1 MTWQNDLKENIITI
15 DQLQEHTYIPP
26 KKKTQLKKII
36 ERHPMSIT
44 RYYLSLIDWD
54 DPSDPIKKM
63 AVPSVEELNLLGSY
77 DTSGEKENTK
87 LPGLQHKYSQTALI
101 LSTSK
106 CAMYCRHCFRKR
118 LVGLDSGEILKRFN
132 DAVKYIKK
140 HPEINNVLVSGGD
153 PFILPTSIIRKFVH
167 KLLDIEHLNFIRFG
181 TRVPVT
187 FPQRIYEDGNLL
199 DIISEHSTS
208 ERRIIV
214 VTQFNNP
221 KELTAESKK
230 AVSELIKSGAIL
242 NNQAI
247 LLRGVNDSPEVL
259 AELQDKMVA
268 IGVNPYYLFQCRPVR
283 RVKRN
288 FSVPLYRGYR
298 IVEDAKVRL
307 SGPSK
312 RFKYIM
318 SHRTGK
324 IEIVGIMGND
334 IYFKQHQA
342 RNPRKI
348 GTFFKREL
356 NHTAAWIDDLE
367 PISELGKNMDESHYQ
382 TVLDIQESDFLE

>member
-1 MTWQNDLKENIITI
+1 MSWQNEMKENIISI
-15 DQLQEHTYIPP
+15 DQLEDYTYIPS
-26 KKKTQLKKII
+26 KEKSQLKKII
-36 ERHPMSIT
+36 KRHPMRIT
-44 RYYLSLIDWD
+44 KYYMSLIDWD
-54 DPSDPIKKM
+54 DPNDPIKKM
-63 AVPSVEELNLLGSY
+63 AVPSLDELDLSGSY

-118 LVGLDSGEILKRFN
+118 LVGLESGEILKRFQY
-132 DAVKYIKK
+132 AVKYIKK

-153 PFILPTSIIRKFVH
+153 PFILSTNLIYKLVH
-167 KLLDIEHLNFIRFG
+167 NLLAIEHLKFVRFG
-181 TRVPVT
+181 TRIPVT
-187 FPQRIYEDGNLL
+187 FPQRIYEDQKLL
-199 DIISEHSTS
+199 DLISHYSTS
-208 ERRIIV
+208 ERRILV
-214 VTQFNNP
+214 VTQFNHP
-221 KELTAESKK
+221 KEITPESKK
-230 AVSELIKSGAIL
+230 AVSELIRSGAIL

-247 LLRGVNDSPEVL
+247 LLREVNDNPKVL
-259 AELQDKMVA
+259 AKLQDDLVS

-288 FSVPLYRGYR
+288 FAVPLYRGYR
-298 IVEDAKVRL
+298 IVEDAKARL

-324 IEIVGIMGND
+324 IEVVGIMGNE
-334 IYFKQHQA
+334 IYFKQHQSK
-342 RNPRKI
+342 NPKKI

-356 NHTAAWIDDLE
+356 NHTATWLDELE
-367 PISELGKNMDESHYQ
+367 PIGQMGKNLNESYLQ
-382 TVLDIQESDFLE
+382 TQLDIEEMDFLR

>member
-1 MTWQNDLKENIITI
+1 MSWQNELKENIISI
-15 DQLQEHTYIPP
+15 DQLQDYTYLPP
-26 KKKTQLKKII
+26 KEKKQLKKIV
-36 ERHPMSIT
+36 ERHPMRIT
-44 RYYLSLIDWD
+44 KYYFSLIDWD
-54 DPSDPIKKM
+54 DPNDPIRKM
-63 AVPSVEELNLLGSY
+63 AIPSLEELNLAGSY

-118 LVGLDSGEILKRFN
+118 LVGLESSEILSRFN

-140 HPEINNVLVSGGD
+140 HREIKNVLISGGD
-153 PFILPTSIIRKFVH
+153 PFILPTSIIKKFIH
-167 KLLDIEHLNFIRFG
+167 KLLDIEHLNYIRFG

-187 FPQRIYEDGNLL
+187 FPQRIYDDEKLL
-199 DIISEHSTS
+199 DLISKNSTS
-208 ERRIIV
+208 ERRIHV

-221 KELTAESKK
+221 KEVTAESKK

-242 NNQAI
+242 NNQGI

-259 AELQDKMVA
+259 ADLMDKMTA
-268 IGVNPYYLFQCRPVR
+268 LGVTPYYLFQCRPVR

-288 FSVPLYRGYR
+288 FSVPLYRGLR

-342 RNPRKI
+342 RNPKKI

-356 NHTAAWIDDLE
+356 NHTATWFDELE
-367 PISELGKNMDESHYQ
+367 PISELEKAMAGSHYQ
-382 TVLDIQESDFLE
+382 SVLDIPESEFYK

>member
-1 MTWQNDLKENIITI
+1 MSWQNEMKENIISI
-15 DQLQEHTYIPP
+15 DQLEDYTYIPP
-26 KKKTQLKKII
+26 KEKAQLQKII
-36 ERHPMSIT
+36 KRHPMRIT
-44 RYYLSLIDWD
+44 KYYMSLIDWD
-54 DPSDPIKKM
+54 DPNDPIKKM
-63 AVPSVEELNLLGSY
+63 AVPSLDELNLAGSY

-118 LVGLDSGEILKRFN
+118 LVGLESSEILNRFN

-153 PFILPTSIIRKFVH
+153 PFILPTSMISKFIH
-167 KLLDIEHLNFIRFG
+167 KLFDIEHLKFIRFG
-181 TRVPVT
+181 TRIPVT
-187 FPQRIYEDGNLL
+187 FPQRIYKDKRLL
-199 DIISEHSTS
+199 DLITQHSTN
-208 ERRIIV
+208 ERRILV
-214 VTQFNNP
+214 VTQFNHP
-221 KELTAESKK
+221 REITPESKR
-230 AVSELIKSGAIL
+230 AVSDLIKSGAIL

-247 LLRGVNDSPEVL
+247 LLKGVNDNPEIL
-259 AELQDKMVA
+259 AELMDDLVS

-283 RVKRN
+283 RVKQN

-298 IVEDAKVRL
+298 IVEDAKALL

-312 RFKYIM
+312 RFNYIM
-318 SHRTGK
+318 SHRSGK
-324 IEIVGIMGND
+324 IEVVGIMGND

-342 RNPRKI
+342 KNPRKI

-356 NHTAAWIDDLE
+356 NHTATWLDDLE
-367 PISELGKNMDESHYQ
+367 PVMGKTMNESYLQ
-382 TVLDIQESDFLE
+382 TIFDFEESDFLE